1 MKRLKVSLSSSYEL
15 KADREQFEI
24 FVNRRNKSWA
34 DQGIFIELV
43 IWEDFLDHMSVD
55 GLQAEYNKV
64 MRESDIFVMLYH
76 TKVGPYTA
84 SEFETAFGTFQEN
97 GRPIIY
103 TYFKDVAYDATSIP
117 ERDSLS
123 LKAFQAKLAELQH
136 FPTVYKNIEG
146 LLLHFGGQ
154 LDKLRDGGKI
164 GGAATVAGERV
175 KVVGAMGASAVTHSS
190 RNLDADSKTYKMD
203 RIHKLLD
210 TSMNDT
216 ALQTFCMLHFA
227 LVHNNLTEGQTKLQR
242 VNMLLDHANRRLKLE
257 TLLALMES
265 TYPENYQQYA
275 PYF

>member
-55 GLQAEYNKV
+55 GLQAEYNQV

-76 TKVGPYTA
+76 TKVGPYTT

-103 TYFKDVAYDATSIP
+103 TYFKDAAYDAASIL

-146 LLLHFGGQ
+146 LLLHFGAQ
-154 LDKLRDGGKI
+154 LDRLR
-164 GGAATVAGERV
+164 GAG
-175 KVVGAMGASAVTHSS
+175 MLNSDQNGASPQANYRLDNIFKLLQNAFEPVEFETFLLIHFPEVQQQFTPGMTQLARIQLLVVHA
-190 RNLDADSKTYKMD
+190 RNRGRLDA
-203 RIHKLLD
+203 
-210 TSMNDT
+210 
-216 ALQTFCMLHFA
+216 
-227 LVHNNLTEGQTKLQR
+227 
-242 VNMLLDHANRRLKLE
+242 
-257 TLLALMES
+257 LLAAVRVQ
-265 TYPENYQQYA
+265 NDYQYGFFE
-275 PYF
+275 PYRIV